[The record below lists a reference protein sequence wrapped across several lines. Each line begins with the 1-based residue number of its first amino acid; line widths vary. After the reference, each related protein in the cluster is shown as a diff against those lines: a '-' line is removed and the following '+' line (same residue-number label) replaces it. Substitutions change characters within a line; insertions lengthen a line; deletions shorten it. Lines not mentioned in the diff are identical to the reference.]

1 MDLFGMGMGEILLVL
16 LVALIIWGPGKI
28 PEIARTL
35 GRMAY
40 TLRKASFDL
49 TSTVTKELSMEEK
62 DHQAQPKTE
71 SSEKTRE
78 IQDAGTSES
87 NDTETTSPRD

>member
-1 MDLFGMGMGEILLVL
+1 MDLFGMGMGEILLIL

-62 DHQAQPKTE
+62 DRPAQPKTE

-78 IQDAGTSES
+78 TQDTGTSKS
-87 NDTETTSPRD
+87 SDTETTSPRD